1 MKNKTKRKFKSSEL
15 RLSLNDGNKRNVPS
29 MQS

>member
-1 MKNKTKRKFKSSEL
+1 MENKTKRKFKSYEL
-15 RLSLNDGNKRNVPS
+15 RLSLNDDNKRNVPS